1 MVMKSYRTPKVC
13 FSISLSQF
21 YWIPLT
27 DFRHVLKKR
36 LLAEDIITGPVDTFE
51 GEKINLKKE
60 VDKVQVEFTGANGAN
75 TTATVLKPSINAKNG
90 IIHKIDTILLEPTT
104 PTPTDDL
111 IQVLT
116 KKGNFKQLI
125 KAITADLELTEKIN
139 SADEKTIFAP
149 NDAAFDKLTDEDFEK
164 KTETEKKAII
174 SR

>member
-1 MVMKSYRTPKVC
+1 MTN
-13 FSISLSQF
+13 
-21 YWIPLT
+21 
-27 DFRHVLKKR
+27 FRHLLKKR
-36 LLAEDIITGPVDTFE
+36 LLAEDVITGPVDTFE

-60 VDKVQVEFTGANGAN
+60 VDKVQVQFTGTNGATT
-75 TTATVLKPSINAKNG
+75 TTATVLKPNINAKNG
-90 IIHKIDTILLEPTT
+90 IIHEIDTILLETTT
-104 PTPTDDL
+104 PTSTDDL

-116 KKGNFKQLI
+116 KKENFKQLI